1 MVTVFIP
8 TTLINIISFATF
20 FFKWFDFQNRVMVS
34 LTSLLVLSTLF
45 SQTSDN
51 LPKTSYFKVIDI
63 WFFSSIVFTFLTI
76 ITHTIVEY
84 YHRYASNV
92 NPNPK
97 SSVSS
102 FLPSK
107 VAPIG
112 ITAVEFRT
120 QEKDIVFR
128 ERWGKSLPEMV
139 DTIGFYMI
147 LTLYLLFFVLFWGSA
162 FTQKIMEDMK
172 TIVSEVEEVFDYPF
186 KPAVV

>member
-34 LTSLLVLSTLF
+34 LTTLLVLSTLF
-45 SQTSDN
+45 SQTSDS
-51 LPKTSYFKVIDI
+51 LPKTSYFKIIDI

-84 YHRYASNV
+84 FHRYASNV
-92 NPNPK
+92 DANPK

-102 FLPSK
+102 FIPNK

-112 ITAVEFRT
+112 VGDEEFRI
-120 QEKDIVFR
+120 QQRELAFR
-128 ERWGKSLPEMV
+128 ERWGRSLPEMV
-139 DTIGFYMI
+139 DRIGFIVIM
-147 LTLYLLFFVLFWGSA
+147 TLYLMFFVMFWGSS
-162 FTQKIMEDMK
+162 FTQKIKEDMK
-172 TIVSEVEEVFDYPF
+172 TIVSEVTEVADYPHE
-186 KPAVV
+186 PAGS

>member
-34 LTSLLVLSTLF
+34 LTTLLVLSTLF

-84 YHRYASNV
+84 YHLYASNV
-92 NPNPK
+92 DANPK

-112 ITAVEFRT
+112 VTAEDFRA
-120 QEKDIVFR
+120 QQREISFR
-128 ERWGKSLPEMV
+128 ERWGRSLPEMV
-139 DTIGFYMI
+139 DRIGFIVI
-147 LTLYLLFFVLFWGSA
+147 LVLYSLFFVMFWGSA
-162 FTQKIMEDMK
+162 FTQKIKEDMK
-172 TIVSEVEEVFDYPF
+172 TIVSEANEVPDYPHT
-186 KPAVV
+186 AAAL